1 MNLKKT
7 TRLLFLALC
16 LAALPFQGY
25 AERVTNWLLVT
36 DAGRK
41 YNMNDV
47 DYLLSSDDTTE
58 FIVAL
63 TNGDLI
69 LGVKKVTFTNDGGT
83 GISISEKNGEISL
96 YSVVVSSTLNLFNC
110 EKGSVI
116 KIISPTGAIVKSVV
130 AEGGQTTIAV
140 DDLASGYYLL
150 NSGKSTIKFI
160 KK

>member
-16 LAALPFQGY
+16 LAAFPFQGY
-25 AERVTNWLLVT
+25 AEGVTNWLLVT

-47 DYLLSSDDTTE
+47 DYLLSSDDPTE

-96 YSVVVSSTLNLFNC
+96 YSIAVSSTLNLFNC

-116 KIISPTGAIVKSVV
+116 KIITPTGAIVKSVV

>member
-116 KIISPTGAIVKSVV
+116 KIITPTGAIVKSVV

>member
-25 AERVTNWLLVT
+25 AEGVTNWLLVT